1 MGNYYISNQN
11 DSDYLKHFG
20 IQGMKWG
27 QRRYQYEDG
36 SLTPEGREHYGI
48 GERTA
53 RAIAD
58 IRSTYTAKRKAK
70 QRNKSLKNARKN
82 AARARKEKK
91 KLEEAAAKRKK
102 ILDKNYVRE
111 DARKTY
117 LNLDNMSNQ
126 EVRDAQQRLM
136 NEKSIREYAMA
147 EIDAER
153 KANPARYEKAAQFIA
168 NAVKVT
174 NDVVTVAQNVRKV
187 ADAFGITGN
196 SDSNKKKDKG
206 NNNSG
211 NNSNSGGKKK
221 NSTLDK
227 IGQAIANNINQDT
240 ADRAR
245 RAKERQQNSNYSDNS
260 SSKSN
265 NNANA
270 ANNSNSSGGN
280 TFENH
285 TKKKQPQTQVQTQN
299 TKDDSAYVLN
309 DNNFTVTLSD
319 AFSNPQSLTYG
330 KGILEA
336 MGLD

>member
-58 IRSTYTAKRKAK
+58 IRMAHATKRKLK
-70 QRNKSLKNARKN
+70 KRNKSLKNARKS

-136 NEKSIREYAMA
+136 NEKSIREYAMS

-174 NDVVTVAQNVRKV
+174 NDVATVAQNVRKV
-187 ADAFGITGN
+187 TDAFGITEK

-206 NNNSG
+206 NNNGG
-211 NNSNSGGKKK
+211 NNTNNGGKKK

-245 RAKERQQNSNYSDNS
+245 RAKERQQNSNYSNNS
-260 SSKSN
+260 SEKSSN
-265 NNANA
+265 STNVAND
-270 ANNSNSSGGN
+270 SNSSGN
-280 TFENH
+280 TFENR
-285 TKKKQPQTQVQTQN
+285 TKKKQTQTQN
-299 TKDDSAYVLN
+299 TKDNSAYVLN
-309 DNNFTVTLSD
+309 DDTFTVTLSD
-319 AFSNPQSLTYG
+319 AFSNPQEFAYG
-330 KGILEA
+330 KDILES

>member
-36 SLTPEGREHYGI
+36 SLTPEGKVHYGI

-53 RAIAD
+53 RTISDLRTA
-58 IRSTYTAKRKAK
+58 YTAKRKQK
-70 QRNKSLKNARKN
+70 QRNKNLKNARKK
-82 AARARKEKK
+82 AAQARKDKK
-91 KLEEAAAKRKK
+91 KREEAAAKRKK
-102 ILDKNYVRE
+102 ILDKNYIRE

-126 EVRDAQQRLM
+126 EVRDAQQRLL

-153 KANPARYEKAAQFIA
+153 KANPSKYEKAAKFISD
-168 NAVKVT
+168 AVKVT
-174 NDVVTVAQNVRKV
+174 TDVATTAQNIRKV
-187 ADAFGITGN
+187 ADAFSNTKSN
-196 SDSNKKKDKG
+196 DSNKKKDNG
-206 NNNSG
+206 NNKT
-211 NNSNSGGKKK
+211 NSGGKKK

-227 IGQAIANNINQDT
+227 IGTAIANNINQDT

-245 RAKERQQNSNYSDNS
+245 RAKERQQNSNDSNGSSGRYPWGSGKDQSD
-260 SSKSN
+260 KSN
-265 NNANA
+265 NNANV
-270 ANNSNSSGGN
+270 S
-280 TFENH
+280 
-285 TKKKQPQTQVQTQN
+285 
-299 TKDDSAYVLN
+299 KDDSAYVLN

-330 KGILEA
+330 KDILEA

>member
-36 SLTPEGREHYGI
+36 SLTPEGKVHYGI

-53 RAIAD
+53 RTISDLRTA
-58 IRSTYTAKRKAK
+58 YTAKRKQK
-70 QRNKSLKNARKN
+70 QRNKNLKNARKK
-82 AARARKEKK
+82 AVQARKDKK
-91 KLEEAAAKRKK
+91 KREEAAAKRKK
-102 ILDKNYVRE
+102 ILDKNYIRE

-126 EVRDAQQRLM
+126 EVRDAQQRLL

-153 KANPARYEKAAQFIA
+153 KANPSKYEKAAKFISDA
-168 NAVKVT
+168 AKVATDVATTAQNIRKVT
-174 NDVVTVAQNVRKV
+174 
-187 ADAFGITGN
+187 DAFGITKSN
-196 SDSNKKKDKG
+196 DSNKKKDKG
-206 NNNSG
+206 NNNG
-211 NNSNSGGKKK
+211 NNNGNNKTNSGGKKK

-227 IGQAIANNINQDT
+227 IGTAIANNINQDT

-245 RAKERQQNSNYSDNS
+245 RAKERQQNSNDSNGPS
-260 SSKSN
+260 NKS
-265 NNANA
+265 NANA
-270 ANNSNSSGGN
+270 NV
-280 TFENH
+280 
-285 TKKKQPQTQVQTQN
+285 P
-299 TKDDSAYVLN
+299 KDDSAYVLN
-309 DNNFTVTLSD
+309 DNNFTITLSD

-330 KGILEA
+330 KDILEA

>member
-11 DSDYLKHFG
+11 DSDYLRHFG

-36 SLTPEGREHYGI
+36 SLTPEGRVHYGI

-53 RAIAD
+53 RTISDLRTA
-58 IRSTYTAKRKAK
+58 YTAKRKQK
-70 QRNKSLKNARKN
+70 QRNKNLKNARKK
-82 AARARKEKK
+82 AAQARKDKK
-91 KLEEAAAKRKK
+91 KREEAAAKRKK
-102 ILDKNYVRE
+102 ILDKNYIRE

-153 KANPARYEKAAQFIA
+153 KANPSKYEKAAKFISD
-168 NAVKVT
+168 AVKVT
-174 NDVVTVAQNVRKV
+174 ADVATTAQNIRKV
-187 ADAFGITGN
+187 ADAFGITKSN
-196 SDSNKKKDKG
+196 DSNKKKDNG
-206 NNNSG
+206 NNNG
-211 NNSNSGGKKK
+211 NNKTNSGGKKK

-227 IGQAIANNINQDT
+227 IGTAIANNINQDT

-245 RAKERQQNSNYSDNS
+245 RAKERQQNSNDSNGFS
-260 SSKSN
+260 NKSN
-265 NNANA
+265 NNANV
-270 ANNSNSSGGN
+270 S
-280 TFENH
+280 
-285 TKKKQPQTQVQTQN
+285 
-299 TKDDSAYVLN
+299 KDDSAYVLN

-330 KGILEA
+330 KDILEA

>member
-36 SLTPEGREHYGI
+36 SLTPEGKVHYGI

-53 RAIAD
+53 RTISDLRTA
-58 IRSTYTAKRKAK
+58 YTAKRKQK
-70 QRNKSLKNARKN
+70 QRNKNLKNARKK
-82 AARARKEKK
+82 AAQARKDKK
-91 KLEEAAAKRKK
+91 KREEAAAKRKK
-102 ILDKNYVRE
+102 ILDKNYIRE

-126 EVRDAQQRLM
+126 EVRDAQQRLL

-153 KANPARYEKAAQFIA
+153 KANPSKYEKAAKFISD
-168 NAVKVT
+168 AVKVT
-174 NDVVTVAQNVRKV
+174 TDVATTAQNIRKV
-187 ADAFGITGN
+187 ADAFSNTKSN
-196 SDSNKKKDKG
+196 DSNKKKDNG
-206 NNNSG
+206 NNKT
-211 NNSNSGGKKK
+211 NSGGKKK

-227 IGQAIANNINQDT
+227 IGTAIANNINQDT

-245 RAKERQQNSNYSDNS
+245 RAKERQQNSNDSNGASD
-260 SSKSN
+260 KSN
-265 NNANA
+265 NNANV
-270 ANNSNSSGGN
+270 S
-280 TFENH
+280 
-285 TKKKQPQTQVQTQN
+285 
-299 TKDDSAYVLN
+299 KDDSAYVLN

-330 KGILEA
+330 KDILEA

>member
-53 RAIAD
+53 RAISDLRTA
-58 IRSTYTAKRKAK
+58 YTDKRKQK
-70 QRNKSLKNARKN
+70 QRNKNLKNARKK
-82 AARARKEKK
+82 AVQARKDKK
-91 KLEEAAAKRKK
+91 KREEAAAKRKK

-117 LNLDNMSNQ
+117 LDLDNMSNQ
-126 EVRDAQQRLM
+126 EVKDAQQRLL

-153 KANPARYEKAAQFIA
+153 KANPSKYEKAVKFIN
-168 NAVKVT
+168 NAVSITNDLATTAQNIRKVT
-174 NDVVTVAQNVRKV
+174 
-187 ADAFGITGN
+187 DAFGITKSN
-196 SDSNKKKDKG
+196 DSNKKKDKG
-206 NNNSG
+206 NNNDS
-211 NNSNSGGKKK
+211 NKNSGGKKK

-227 IGQAIANNINQDT
+227 IGTAIANNINQDT

-245 RAKERQQNSNYSDNS
+245 RAKERQQNSEKPNS
-260 SSKSN
+260 GRYPWGSGENPSN
-265 NNANA
+265 TNANTA
-270 ANNSNSSGGN
+270 
-280 TFENH
+280 
-285 TKKKQPQTQVQTQN
+285 
-299 TKDDSAYVLN
+299 KDDSAYVLN
-309 DNNFTVTLSD
+309 DDTFTVTLSD
-319 AFSNPQSLTYG
+319 ALSTPQALTYG
-330 KGILEA
+330 KDILEA

>member
-36 SLTPEGREHYGI
+36 SLTPEGKVHYGI

-53 RAIAD
+53 RTISDLRTA
-58 IRSTYTAKRKAK
+58 YTAKRKQK
-70 QRNKSLKNARKN
+70 QRNKNLKNARKK
-82 AARARKEKK
+82 AAQARKDKK
-91 KLEEAAAKRKK
+91 KREEAAAKRKK
-102 ILDKNYVRE
+102 ILDKNYIRE

-126 EVRDAQQRLM
+126 EVRDAQQRLL

-153 KANPARYEKAAQFIA
+153 KANPSKYEKAAKFISDA
-168 NAVKVT
+168 AKVAT
-174 NDVVTVAQNVRKV
+174 DVATTAQNIRKV
-187 ADAFGITGN
+187 ADAFGITKSN
-196 SDSNKKKDKG
+196 DSNKKKDNG
-206 NNNSG
+206 NNKT
-211 NNSNSGGKKK
+211 NSGGKKK

-227 IGQAIANNINQDT
+227 IGTAIANNINQDT

-245 RAKERQQNSNYSDNS
+245 RAKERQQNSNDSNGPS
-260 SSKSN
+260 NKSN
-265 NNANA
+265 NNANV
-270 ANNSNSSGGN
+270 S
-280 TFENH
+280 
-285 TKKKQPQTQVQTQN
+285 
-299 TKDDSAYVLN
+299 KDDSAYVLN

-330 KGILEA
+330 KDILEA

>member
-36 SLTPEGREHYGI
+36 SLTPEGKAHYGI

-53 RAIAD
+53 RTISDLRTA
-58 IRSTYTAKRKAK
+58 YTAKRKQK
-70 QRNKSLKNARKN
+70 QRNKNLKNARKK
-82 AARARKEKK
+82 AVQARKDKK
-91 KLEEAAAKRKK
+91 KREEAAAKRKK
-102 ILDKNYVRE
+102 ILDKNYIRE

-126 EVRDAQQRLM
+126 EVRDAQQRLL
-136 NEKSIREYAMA
+136 NEKNIREYAMA

-153 KANPARYEKAAQFIA
+153 KANPSKYEKAAKFISDA
-168 NAVKVT
+168 AKVATDVATTAQNIRKVT
-174 NDVVTVAQNVRKV
+174 
-187 ADAFGITGN
+187 DAFGITKSN
-196 SDSNKKKDKG
+196 DSNKKKDKG
-206 NNNSG
+206 NNNG
-211 NNSNSGGKKK
+211 DNKTNSGGKKK

-227 IGQAIANNINQDT
+227 IGTAIANNINQDT

-245 RAKERQQNSNYSDNS
+245 RAKERQQNSNDSNGSSD
-260 SSKSN
+260 KSN
-265 NNANA
+265 NPVQHKEPYKLHPLNLYEANV
-270 ANNSNSSGGN
+270 S
-280 TFENH
+280 
-285 TKKKQPQTQVQTQN
+285 
-299 TKDDSAYVLN
+299 KDDSAYVLN

-330 KGILEA
+330 KDILEA

>member
-36 SLTPEGREHYGI
+36 SLTPEGKVHYGI

-53 RAIAD
+53 RTISDLRTA
-58 IRSTYTAKRKAK
+58 YTAKRKQK
-70 QRNKSLKNARKN
+70 QRNKNLKNARKK
-82 AARARKEKK
+82 AAQARKDKK
-91 KLEEAAAKRKK
+91 KREEAAAKRKK
-102 ILDKNYVRE
+102 ILDKNYIRE

-126 EVRDAQQRLM
+126 EVRDAQQRLL

-153 KANPARYEKAAQFIA
+153 KANPSKYEKAAKFISDA
-168 NAVKVT
+168 AKVAT
-174 NDVVTVAQNVRKV
+174 DVATTAQNIRKV
-187 ADAFGITGN
+187 ADAFSNTKSN
-196 SDSNKKKDKG
+196 DSNKKKDNG
-206 NNNSG
+206 NNKT
-211 NNSNSGGKKK
+211 NSGGKKK

-227 IGQAIANNINQDT
+227 IGTAIANNINQDT

-245 RAKERQQNSNYSDNS
+245 RAKERQQNSNDSNGPS
-260 SSKSN
+260 NKSN
-265 NNANA
+265 NNANV
-270 ANNSNSSGGN
+270 S
-280 TFENH
+280 
-285 TKKKQPQTQVQTQN
+285 
-299 TKDDSAYVLN
+299 KDDSAYVLN

-330 KGILEA
+330 KDILEA

>member
-36 SLTPEGREHYGI
+36 SLTPEGKVHYGI

-53 RAIAD
+53 RTISDLRTA
-58 IRSTYTAKRKAK
+58 YTAKRKQK
-70 QRNKSLKNARKN
+70 QRNKNLKNARKK
-82 AARARKEKK
+82 AVQARKDKK
-91 KLEEAAAKRKK
+91 KREEAAAKRKK
-102 ILDKNYVRE
+102 ILDKNYIRE

-126 EVRDAQQRLM
+126 EVRDAQQRLL

-153 KANPARYEKAAQFIA
+153 KANPSKYEKAAKFISD
-168 NAVKVT
+168 AVKVT
-174 NDVVTVAQNVRKV
+174 TDVATTAQNIRKV
-187 ADAFGITGN
+187 ADAFGITKSN
-196 SDSNKKKDKG
+196 DSNKKKDKG
-206 NNNSG
+206 NNNG
-211 NNSNSGGKKK
+211 DNKTNSGGKKK

-227 IGQAIANNINQDT
+227 IGTAIANNINQDT

-245 RAKERQQNSNYSDNS
+245 RAKERQQNSNDSNGPSD
-260 SSKSN
+260 KSN

-270 ANNSNSSGGN
+270 NANANQHKELYRLHPLNLY
-280 TFENH
+280 EADV
-285 TKKKQPQTQVQTQN
+285 P
-299 TKDDSAYVLN
+299 KDDSAYVLN

-330 KGILEA
+330 KDILEA